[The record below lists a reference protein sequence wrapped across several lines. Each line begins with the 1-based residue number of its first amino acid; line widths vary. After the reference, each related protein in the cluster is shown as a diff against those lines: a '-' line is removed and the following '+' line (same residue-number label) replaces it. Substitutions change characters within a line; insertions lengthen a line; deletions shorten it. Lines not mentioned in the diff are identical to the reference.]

1 MTPIMNEELQKLTDS
16 MIADIYDRCHENAP
30 NFGVTVDVFNGSLNK
45 TTAKY
50 VFAASPEPVAA
61 SDLREFLEQIQ
72 ADDLFMAIAC
82 AAGNERAWWE
92 FDQQH
97 RSYMERVAHHLA
109 KTDIDAQEVIDSVY
123 VELYGTRVVD
133 GERVSKFATYS
144 GRGSL
149 RGWLRTV
156 IWHSVV
162 DLHRASHDEV
172 SLDEMTETIGEGAA
186 HSNFAAPP
194 SGGEDAVFE
203 EMAVNRYRVATVSSL
218 NNAFASLDDHE
229 RLLLMYY
236 HVDGLKLREIS
247 RLVENES
254 SPLRGWFQRKSAT
267 RDQPGAKI
275 HESTVMRW
283 LEKSYAKVLQ
293 LFRDELTSVHNLKK
307 EEIEICLGLAT
318 QDLAGGD
325 IYRNLTAK

>member
-1 MTPIMNEELQKLTDS
+1 MNDFLQKLCDS
-16 MIADIYDRCHENAP
+16 MITDIYGRCHENAP
-30 NFGVTVDVFNGSLNK
+30 NFGISIETFQISLNK
-45 TTAKY
+45 TIAKY
-50 VFAASPEPVAA
+50 LITASSE
-61 SDLREFLEQIQ
+61 SLSEQDLREFLEQIQ
-72 ADDLFMAIAC
+72 AEDLFMAIAC
-82 AAGNERAWWE
+82 AAGNERAWWD

-97 RSYMERVAHHLA
+97 RSYMERVARHLA

-133 GERVSKFATYS
+133 GQRVSKFATYS

-186 HSNFAAPP
+186 HSNFATPP
-194 SGGEDAVFE
+194 KGGEDAMVDE
-203 EMAVNRYRVATVSSL
+203 LSRNRYRIATVSSL
-218 NNAFASLDDHE
+218 NTAFASLDDHE

-236 HVDGLKLREIS
+236 HVDNLKLREIS
-247 RLVENES
+247 RLVENEA

-267 RDQPGAKI
+267 RDKEPGSKI

-293 LFRDELTSVHNLKK
+293 IFREELTTVHNLKM
-307 EEIEICLGLAT
+307 EEIDICLGLAT
-318 QDLAGGD
+318 QDLAGRD
-325 IYRNLTAK
+325 LYKNLAAK

>member
-1 MTPIMNEELQKLTDS
+1 MNDVLQKLCDS
-16 MIADIYDRCHENAP
+16 IIAEIYDRCHEYAP
-30 NFGVTVDVFNGSLNK
+30 NFGVSIETFQASLVK

-50 VFAASPEPVAA
+50 LVAASPEVL
-61 SDLREFLEQIQ
+61 SEHDLREFLKQIQ
-72 ADDLFMAIAC
+72 AEDLFMAIAC
-82 AAGNERAWWE
+82 AAGNERSWWE

-97 RSYMERVAHHLA
+97 RSYMERVARHLA
-109 KTDIDAQEVIDSVY
+109 KTDIDAQEAIDSVY
-123 VELYGTRVVD
+123 VELYGTRIVD

-162 DLHRASHDEV
+162 DLHRASHNEV

-186 HSNFAAPP
+186 HANFAAPLK
-194 SGGEDAVFE
+194 GGEDAMVDE
-203 EMAVNRYRVATVSSL
+203 LSRNCYRTATVSSL

-236 HVDGLKLREIS
+236 HVDNLKLREIS
-247 RLVENES
+247 RLVENEA

-267 RDQPGAKI
+267 RDKKPSSKI

-283 LEKSYAKVLQ
+283 LEKSYVKVLQ
-293 LFRDELTSVHNLKK
+293 LFREELTTVHNLKM
-307 EEIEICLGLAT
+307 EEIDICLGLAT
-318 QDLAGGD
+318 QDLAGSD
-325 IYRNLTAK
+325 LYKNLAAK